1 VLEAVDTGGV
11 VSQEASGA
19 SKGARTRAAILR
31 RAADVA
37 SVEGLEGLSIGRL
50 AGELGMSKSGLFA
63 HFRSKGALQ
72 LATVEAAREV
82 LVEEVLRPALAAPR
96 GVARLWALCS
106 CNLAYVERRVFPG
119 GCFFVA
125 AQAELSGRPGP
136 LRDRVAHC
144 QRLWLR
150 SLEREAARAQ
160 ELGELRP
167 EVDPAQL
174 AFELESMLFMAGAA
188 LDLEPAG
195 GALERAR
202 VGIRA
207 RIRAGATAAAP
218 EI

>member
-1 VLEAVDTGGV
+1 VLETADPMSGAGGDG
-11 VSQEASGA
+11 SRA
-19 SKGARTRAAILR
+19 SKGGRTRAAILR
-31 RAADVA
+31 RAADLA
-37 SVEGLEGLSIGRL
+37 SVEGLEGISIGRL
-50 AGELGMSKSGLFA
+50 AGALGMSKSGLFA
-63 HFRSKGALQ
+63 HFRSKEALQ

-82 LVEEVLRPALAAPR
+82 LVAEVLRPALAAPR
-96 GVARLWALCS
+96 GLARLWALCS
-106 CNLAYVERRVFPG
+106 SNLAYLERRVFPG

-144 QRLWLR
+144 QRLWLE
-150 SLEREAARAQ
+150 SLEREARRAQ
-160 ELGELRP
+160 DLGELRA

-188 LDLEPAG
+188 LDLEPDG

-202 VGIRA
+202 TGIRA
-207 RIRAGATAAAP
+207 RIRTVATGSAP